1 MKNKYILII
10 YILIFSCSS
19 QVSQTDLQI
28 TDNLNKF
35 INIDIIELS
44 SKDDIITFQMLVKI
58 PTNKLVFNKTIN
70 GFNAE
75 ISIDAIFISNDK
87 IMLNE
92 SWSHEVYVDYF
103 EETKNKNDL
112 IIDKI
117 LSLPIGTY
125 KTDLII
131 NDYANH
137 ISWHKKTNIEL
148 NENFN
153 MSDVLLYRKNNDRLI
168 IMSDEELKD
177 LDTLWVQYQF
187 NNLTNFNTLMEI
199 KYDFF
204 YIDDVSNKESI
215 ENNEIYTDEDIIYKH
230 ESQIYIKQNGIN
242 YYPIKIIDDFFN
254 GLVIKIIY
262 NDNYRYRTVLLERY
276 KEIDY
281 NFEKIVGPM
290 EYILENTNFKK
301 YREYMQLNTD
311 DKINYIKE
319 YWELENLN
327 NDTSNELFKEFYKRV
342 EYSDR
347 NFGYLSK
354 DGWFT
359 DRGKI
364 YIIYGNP
371 LEIKKEFTSEGE
383 YEIWIYKNN
392 KQFIFHNRYGP
403 YILID
408 TN

>member
-1 MKNKYILII
+1 MKNNYILIL
-10 YILIFSCSS
+10 YIFILSCSS
-19 QVSQTDLQI
+19 QVSKSDIQI
-28 TDNLNKF
+28 PDNLTRF
-35 INIDIIELS
+35 IKIDIIELS
-44 SKDDIITFQMLVKI
+44 SKDDVITFQMLVKI

-301 YREYMQLNTD
+301 YREYTQLNID